1 MNPILLDRKAFQGVL
16 GLKGF
21 LGKILSGLVYDM
33 LGMDRLNEFYSM
45 NPRSD
50 GPDFSSEILRD
61 LNVTFDVPEGQ
72 LNHIPAEGGFITV
85 SNHHFGAIDGLL
97 LNLLIGRI
105 RPDYQ
110 ILTTY
115 FLALIPNLKDWFIPV
130 DNFASGGA
138 RSVSGIRAALGHI
151 ASGGALG
158 LFPAGEVATWQ

>member
-50 GPDFSSEILRD
+50 GPDFSSAILRD

-72 LNHIPAEGGFITV
+72 LNHIPA
-85 SNHHFGAIDGLL
+85 
-97 LNLLIGRI
+97 
-105 RPDYQ
+105 
-110 ILTTY
+110 
-115 FLALIPNLKDWFIPV
+115 
-130 DNFASGGA
+130 
-138 RSVSGIRAALGHI
+138 
-151 ASGGALG
+151 
-158 LFPAGEVATWQ
+158 